1 MFCGSAG
8 VLRPTVMG
16 GAEQSEYS
24 TRQNWLRPFTLHDMQ
39 RSKVDKLIIKWSLNA
54 KGNLII
60 NNIPT
65 DSYRCKLTGGSHL
78 RLRQIEILAWCLQ
91 VFLSLPIGCPVVRG
105 SWHLR
110 AGRAQSLQ
118 SIPVFLSGNQ
128 TCSMV
133 LIKRRIEADSNSS
146 FWSLKR

>member
-1 MFCGSAG
+1 M
-8 VLRPTVMG
+8 VLLRQCFESWLSPCFVGQLEFFTSKRP
-16 GAEQSEYS
+16 QQWWEYS
-24 TRQNWLRPFTLHDMQ
+24 TRLNWPRPFTLHDMQ
-39 RSKVDKLIIKWSLNA
+39 RSKVDKSIIIWSLNA

-65 DSYRCKLTGGSHL
+65 DGYRCKLAGGSLL

-110 AGRAQSLQ
+110 AGWAQSLQ

-128 TCSMV
+128 KTFNGV
-133 LIKRRIEADSNSS
+133 N
-146 FWSLKR
+146 